1 MSYTA
6 EQEIHR
12 KVEPHRGLRVLV
24 ALPALDEA
32 RTVAEVIR
40 AIPHDLPGVSSVQ
53 VLVVDDGSSDATAE
67 EAQRAGAHVI
77 RHSQPRGVGA
87 AFTTAL
93 RYGVDEG
100 FDLIV
105 SIDADGQFDPAD
117 IQGLIE
123 PLIAGDADFTTA
135 SRFID
140 PQLEPEMPYLKR
152 WGNRMMARLVS
163 RLAGQ
168 TFHDVSCGMRGYS
181 RKAALSLNPFG
192 RFTYTQEVFLNL
204 AFKQLRI
211 VEVPIAVRGE
221 REHGESR
228 VASSLWRYGVR
239 TSGIIFRC
247 YRDYKPMLFFGAIA
261 AAAFLLAFGL
271 GGFLLFHYLSTG
283 GFSPHKWAGFTAAT
297 LAALG
302 TALLFM
308 GLLGDMLNRHRIY
321 LEELL
326 YRQRDRST
334 DRERREHRERRD

>member
-1 MSYTA
+1 MTYSA
-6 EQEIHR
+6 EQDLHTQTQ
-12 KVEPHRGLRVLV
+12 PQRGLRVLV

-32 RTVAEVIR
+32 RTVAQVIR
-40 AIPHDLPGVSSVQ
+40 AIPRDLSGVSSVQ
-53 VLVVDDGSSDATAE
+53 VLVVDDGSSDGTAE
-67 EAQRAGAHVI
+67 EAQRAGALVI
-77 RHSQPRGVGA
+77 QHAQPRGVGA
-87 AFTTAL
+87 AFATAL
-93 RYGVDEG
+93 RHGVDAG

-117 IQGLIE
+117 IRGLIQ
-123 PLIAGDADFTTA
+123 PLIDDDADFTTA

-163 RLAGQ
+163 RLVGQ
-168 TFHDVSCGMRGYS
+168 TFRDVSCGMRGYS

-192 RFTYTQEVFLNL
+192 HFTYTQEVFLNL

-247 YRDYKPMLFFGAIA
+247 YRDYKPMLFFGSIA
-261 AAAFLLAFGL
+261 AVAFLLALGL
-271 GGFLLFHYLSTG
+271 GGFLLLHYLSTG

-297 LAALG
+297 TAALG
-302 TALLFM
+302 AILLFI

-326 YRQRDRST
+326 YRARDRST
-334 DRERREHRERRD
+334 DREPRD